1 MSVEYNA
8 AIVVGA
14 EWNSIKGAAAQEK
27 ISILVECGELDDFP
41 SYYDGYGQG
50 LFGIYL
56 NYSPDYGYSEVIY
69 TEDDVAK
76 AKAEFESLT
85 GMEGKLYLTVI
96 GS

>member
-1 MSVEYNA
+1 MSIEYNA
-8 AIVVGA
+8 AIVFGA
-14 EWNSIKGAAAQEK
+14 EWDNIKGDAILEK
-27 ISILVECGELDDFP
+27 ISMLIEVGELEDFP
-41 SYYDGYGQG
+41 PYYDGGGQG

-85 GMEGKLYLTVI
+85 GMEGKVYLTVV
-96 GS
+96 GG

>member
-14 EWNSIKGAAAQEK
+14 EWNSINGDAIQEK
-27 ISILVECGELDDFP
+27 ISMLVECGELDDFP
-41 SYYDGYGQG
+41 PYYDGYGQG

-85 GMEGKLYLTVI
+85 GMEGKVYLTVI

>member
-14 EWNSIKGAAAQEK
+14 EWNSINGDAIQEK
-27 ISILVECGELDDFP
+27 ISMLIEVGELEDFP
-41 SYYDGYGQG
+41 PYYDGGGQG

-85 GMEGKLYLTVI
+85 GMEGKVYLTVV

>member
-14 EWNSIKGAAAQEK
+14 EWNSINGDAIQEK
-27 ISILVECGELDDFP
+27 ISMLVECGELDDFP
-41 SYYDGYGQG
+41 PYYDGYGQG

-56 NYSPDYGYSEVIY
+56 NYSPDYGYSEVSY
-69 TEDDVAK
+69 TDYDVAK
-76 AKAEFESLT
+76 AKEEFESLT
-85 GMEGKLYLTVI
+85 GMEGKVYLTVI